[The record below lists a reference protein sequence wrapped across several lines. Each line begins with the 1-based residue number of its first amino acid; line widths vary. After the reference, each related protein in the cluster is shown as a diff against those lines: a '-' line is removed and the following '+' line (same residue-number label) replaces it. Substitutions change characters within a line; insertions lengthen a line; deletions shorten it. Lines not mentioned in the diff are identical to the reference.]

1 MIPAAFVL
9 LEELPLTPNN
19 KINRRTLP
27 APEFSRAELADEFV
41 APRTPTEELLAGIFA
56 QVLGVERVGVRDNFF
71 ELGGHSLLATQVI
84 SRTRAAFQVEV
95 ALRCLFEAPTV
106 AGLGEVVEAALLE
119 ERGVVAPPLLRAP
132 REAPLPLSFA
142 QQRLLFLDQL
152 EPGHAFYN
160 MPAALRLTGR
170 LDSAALERVLSEI
183 VRRHEVLRTTLTT
196 AEGEWVQVVGAP
208 SALRLDVEDLRGAH
222 EAGAEA
228 LRRAAEEAG
237 RPFDLSAAPPLRVRL
252 LRLAEDVHIILLTLH
267 HIAGD
272 GWSLGV
278 LIREFGALYNAFA
291 AGEPSPLAE
300 LEIQYGDFAVWQR
313 QWLRGETLDRQLDYW
328 RRQLADLPTLRLPAD
343 RPRPAAQGFRGASLA
358 CALPDGLADALR
370 EFNRG
375 EDVTLFMTLLAAFDV
390 LLRYHGGQDE
400 IVVGTDISN
409 RTRLETEGLIGFF
422 TNQLVLRTDVSGD
435 PSFRELLG
443 RVREVTLGAYA
454 HQDLPF
460 EMLVKAL
467 IVQRDPG
474 LSPLFQA
481 KLVLQGAPLAG
492 LSLSGLALETLEVE
506 NATAKFDLLLTV
518 THGERELHCQLE
530 YNTDIFNKRTAA
542 RLLEHFEL
550 VLAAAVARPDSTLS
564 ALAEALRR
572 ADADRRLSKQKELKQ
587 AQFKKLKALGRN
599 YTGGVRSDA

>member
-1 MIPAAFVL
+1 
-9 LEELPLTPNN
+9 
-19 KINRRTLP
+19 
-27 APEFSRAELADEFV
+27 
-41 APRTPTEELLAGIFA
+41 LLAGIFA

-95 ALRCLFEAPTV
+95 ALRSLFEAPTV

-119 ERGVVAPPLLRAP
+119 ESGVVAPPLLRVP

-152 EPGHAFYN
+152 EPGNASYN

-170 LDSAALERVLSEI
+170 LDFAALERALCEI
-183 VRRHEVLRTTLTT
+183 IRRHEVLRTTLTT
-196 AEGEWVQVVGAP
+196 AEGEWVQVVNAP
-208 SALRLDVEDLRGAH
+208 SALRLDVEDLRGAQ

-228 LRRAAEEAG
+228 LRRAAEEAR
-237 RPFDLSAAPPLRVRL
+237 RPFDLSAAPPLRLRL
-252 LRLAEDVHIILLTLH
+252 LRLAEDEHVILLTMH

-300 LEIQYGDFAVWQR
+300 LEIQYGDFVVWQR

-328 RRQLADLPTLRLPAD
+328 RRQLADLPTLRLPTD
-343 RPRPAAQGFRGASLA
+343 RPRPAAQGFHGASLSRP
-358 CALPDGLADALR
+358 LPAGMADALR

-375 EDVTLFMTLLAAFDV
+375 EDVTLFMTLSAAFDV
-390 LLRYHGGQDE
+390 LLHYYSGQDE

-460 EMLVKAL
+460 EMLVKEL
-467 IVQRDPG
+467 RVKRDLG

-481 KLVLQGAPLAG
+481 KLVLQNAPLAG
-492 LSLSGLALETLEVE
+492 LSLTGLDLETLEI
-506 NATAKFDLLLTV
+506 NNGTAKLDLLLVV
-518 THGERELHCQLE
+518 THGERELLCQLE
-530 YNTDIFNKRTAA
+530 YNTDIFNQRTAA
-542 RLLEHFEL
+542 RLLAHFEL
-550 VLAAAVARPDSTLS
+550 VLGAAVARPDATLS

-572 ADADRRLSKQKELKQ
+572 ADSDHRLSKQKELKQ
-587 AQFKKLKALGRN
+587 AQFKRLKALGQK
-599 YTGGVRSDA
+599 YPGGVRSDA